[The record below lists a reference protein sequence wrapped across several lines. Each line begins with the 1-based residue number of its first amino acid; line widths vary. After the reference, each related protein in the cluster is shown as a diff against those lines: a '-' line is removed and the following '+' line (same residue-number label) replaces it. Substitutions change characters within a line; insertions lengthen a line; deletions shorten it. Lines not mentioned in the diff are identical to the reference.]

1 VRPEALLE
9 ASYLNWHNLRWE
21 ADMAYDFRHGH
32 WIKGQWLGM
41 GWRWL
46 SIVGLTG
53 LSLVMAADPL
63 PQTIDKATGEV
74 TLLREG
80 TRLVEEP
87 AICRSSGDRLL
98 ITLGEQSAPLVALE
112 NLAAQRILK
121 AVLDDVG
128 DDRWIVGGQITEFQE
143 RNYLLLDRVVRQPK
157 LPR

>member
-1 VRPEALLE
+1 
-9 ASYLNWHNLRWE
+9 
-21 ADMAYDFRHGH
+21 MAYDFRHRH
-32 WIKGQWLGM
+32 WIKSQWPGI

-46 SIVGLTG
+46 GLVGLTG

-63 PQTIDKATGEV
+63 QQTETDAKAIDEV

-98 ITLGEQSAPLVALE
+98 ITLGDNSTALVALE

-157 LPR
+157 LSR